1 MQREQTQKD
10 NPPTYSNVSNF
21 QPSNLTESSHFPSLY
36 ISDPPRCDRTLPPL
50 PFLLRESKLSTNENS
65 QWPLK
70 NHIDTHFQTVQSQP
84 STSAS
89 NSPSE
94 SPRLTQIGSP
104 DFHYLRSSSVLSIDD
119 ADVRLAAEALGDLRA
134 GSPPQSSRALPS
146 SPSIIRD
153 KRNQQREPLLS
164 LLTTSH
170 PLIGN
175 AIGGSLSAY
184 SASKKY
190 SPRFKSSAEYVE
202 RRFSPVVNT
211 VGSVGR
217 ITGVEGGMRWIL
229 GGRNS
234 HQSLSQSDQLPE
246 ISNKRRRLDEDTEMD
261 SNLVNNKD
269 FGRQRQ
275 SSQSS
280 TSDSL
285 PAYDDLKCPK
295 YELHQSLV
303 SSKAERDPISSGF
316 SWQSRLALS
325 TSGLSIAMS
334 EESMRSLKYCLSWL
348 RWANE
353 HIGKIIMSLKAALE
367 QYDHEYGLEISTLN
381 GIRPHAVQNEAG
393 RHALSEKI
401 TALKKDVLKTLK
413 EVVDIVSKY
422 AGGALPENTRVLV
435 RRHLTSLPRRF
446 CLASSRPLEGSRTSD
461 DANVKIVEGGH
472 RILVLAKE
480 GLNMMAQVSDV
491 LNGTITSA
499 EGWCERFG
507 RSKLETGEGG
517 RNDEGLIE
525 KPAIEPSNSN
535 LPQPFKSKPGA
546 QAS

>member
-1 MQREQTQKD
+1 MQRDHIQRE
-10 NPPTYSNVSNF
+10 NPPAYSTASNF

-36 ISDPPRCDRTLPPL
+36 ISDPPHCDRTLPPI
-50 PFLLRESKLSTNENS
+50 PFLLRESNLSTNENS
-65 QWPLK
+65 LWPSK
-70 NHIDTHFQTVQSQP
+70 NPLDTYLQTVQSQP

-104 DFHYLRSSSVLSIDD
+104 DFHNLRSSSVLSIDD

-134 GSPPQSSRALPS
+134 GSPPQSSRVLPS
-146 SPSIIRD
+146 SPRTIHE
-153 KRNQQREPLLS
+153 KRNQHREPLLS

-202 RRFSPVVNT
+202 RQFTPVVNT

-229 GGRNS
+229 GGRSS
-234 HQSLSQSDQLPE
+234 HQSLSQPNKLPE
-246 ISNKRRRLDEDTEMD
+246 TSNKRRKLDEDVEMN
-261 SNLVNNKD
+261 SNFVNNID
-269 FGRQRQ
+269 SGHQRQ

-285 PAYDDLKCPK
+285 PAYDELKCPN
-295 YELHQSLV
+295 YELHQAFV
-303 SSKAERDPISSGF
+303 SSKADREPSPSRF

-334 EESMRSLKYCLSWL
+334 EESLRSLKYCLSWL

-353 HIGKIIMSLKAALE
+353 HIGKIIMKLKAALE
-367 QYDHEYGLEISTLN
+367 QYDHEFGIEDSIKN
-381 GIRPHAVQNEAG
+381 GTTPHIVQNEAE

-422 AGGALPENTRVLV
+422 AGGALPENTRMLV

-446 CLASSRPLEGSRTSD
+446 CLANSRPLEVSRKSD
-461 DANVKIVEGGH
+461 DANVKIIEGGQ

-480 GLNMMAQVSDV
+480 GLNMMAQVSGV

-499 EGWCERFG
+499 EEWCERLG
-507 RSKLETGEGG
+507 RSKPETGQGG
-517 RNDEGLIE
+517 RDGEE
-525 KPAIEPSNSN
+525 VVKKPAIEPSNSELFESSESN
-535 LPQPFKSKPGA
+535 PGA
-546 QAS
+546 